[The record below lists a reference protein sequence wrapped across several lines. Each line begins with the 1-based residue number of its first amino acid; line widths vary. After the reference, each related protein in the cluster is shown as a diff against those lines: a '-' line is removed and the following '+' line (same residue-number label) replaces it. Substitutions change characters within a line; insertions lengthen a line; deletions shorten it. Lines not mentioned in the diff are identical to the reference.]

1 MRSAL
6 EGGTLEHGGVT
17 LRRLLLVLAA
27 AVLLGLVPFLSGLVG
42 ALMLFVITRRIHE
55 RFARIVPPRVSAF
68 IIALGVFV
76 LVLVPGTWFV
86 STIVRE
92 ASDAVRSWRAGEAFT
107 WLSRT
112 PLGSLDVTKDIVNSA
127 ANVFTWLSG
136 RAFALFGS
144 LTTTMLNVVIS
155 LFGVYYLLI
164 GAGPLWVRVKRLLP
178 LPQHESELLA
188 VRFAEVTEALL
199 LGTVLTALL
208 QGTIVGVAFSLFG
221 LHPAVFWGFVTACA
235 SVLPL
240 FGSSL
245 VWLPGVA
252 ILLIERRVGAAVGL
266 FAIGAV
272 LASNLDNV
280 VRLFLFRRVSGIHP
294 MLTLVGAFAGI
305 RLFGV
310 IGALL
315 GPLILSYFFELLTVY
330 EQTTSAVAA
339 PLPPPDQPYGATRA
353 SRGMSESGAQR

>member
-155 LFGVYYLLI
+155 LFGVYYLLV
-164 GAGPLWVRVKRLLP
+164 GGGPLWVRVKRLIP
-178 LPQHESELLA
+178 LPERVSELLA

-221 LHPAVFWGFVTACA
+221 LHPAVFWGFVTACV

-266 FAIGAV
+266 FVIGAV

-339 PLPPPDQPYGATRA
+339 PLPPDQPYTAGRTA
-353 SRGMSESGAQR
+353 RGMSESGVQS